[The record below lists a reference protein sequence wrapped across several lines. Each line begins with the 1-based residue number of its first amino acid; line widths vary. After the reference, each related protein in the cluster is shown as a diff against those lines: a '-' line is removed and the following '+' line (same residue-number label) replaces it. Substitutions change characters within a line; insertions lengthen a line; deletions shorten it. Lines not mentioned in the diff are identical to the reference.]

1 MSPVIQATFARQ
13 FLAQTFQNLSNLLT
27 LLSSKSKCSVTRFV
41 TTSIVFYYLMLS
53 HCKAISIRNLAR
65 FHGKHSMQFTLK
77 QPQGFREMR
86 PIHLS
91 NQGLC
96 PKSFKI
102 SQQKVKKKY
111 RILFK
116 WPLFVYFRSFQPIL
130 QNKNFRLQR
139 DSDSNRQGRRR
150 AR

>member
-1 MSPVIQATFARQ
+1 MLAKVAKKWPKQVLHKKIFVGKQPKHFMIVWATFARQ

-111 RILFK
+111 RILF
-116 WPLFVYFRSFQPIL
+116 
-130 QNKNFRLQR
+130 
-139 DSDSNRQGRRR
+139 
-150 AR
+150 